1 MIGPSGALRADGGEG
16 AGGENSLFFDRVGG
30 GSGGGSGGWLVLDAL
45 QIDLRLASHDAIT
58 ALGGRGGEGRN
69 NLHDVVGAGG
79 NGGPGVI
86 QLHVPSGTSGEI
98 LLRPGVSLGES
109 PAPRSHVLLP
119 ILRP

>member
-1 MIGPSGALRADGGEG
+1 MPEWAIQTSATETAL
-16 AGGENSLFFDRVGG
+16 
-30 GSGGGSGGWLVLDAL
+30 
-45 QIDLRLASHDAIT
+45 

-98 LLRPGVSLGES
+98 LLRPGVSLGELT
-109 PAPRSHVLLP
+109 APRSHVLLP